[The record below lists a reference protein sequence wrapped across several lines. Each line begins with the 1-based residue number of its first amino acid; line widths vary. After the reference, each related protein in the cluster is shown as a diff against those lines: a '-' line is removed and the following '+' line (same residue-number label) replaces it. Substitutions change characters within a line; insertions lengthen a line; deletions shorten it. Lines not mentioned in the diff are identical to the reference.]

1 MRLISGAK
9 QGTGELRDRSCLVK
23 CSARAKTL
31 LQNLHWYEGG
41 VVCCWGGS
49 FICAIATAV
58 SLCLR
63 SFGPIV
69 FSYRGFSLMRWSSPF
84 RRSKLLKERMNC
96 PPTGTQKQQIR
107 TLEREKNKKNKCR
120 TIRSLNRGHSGI

>member
-63 SFGPIV
+63 SFGPIG
-69 FSYRGFSLMRWSSPF
+69 FPYRGVYSDAVVISFPSVEATQRKNELSPDLAP
-84 RRSKLLKERMNC
+84 RNSK
-96 PPTGTQKQQIR
+96 
-107 TLEREKNKKNKCR
+107 
-120 TIRSLNRGHSGI
+120 